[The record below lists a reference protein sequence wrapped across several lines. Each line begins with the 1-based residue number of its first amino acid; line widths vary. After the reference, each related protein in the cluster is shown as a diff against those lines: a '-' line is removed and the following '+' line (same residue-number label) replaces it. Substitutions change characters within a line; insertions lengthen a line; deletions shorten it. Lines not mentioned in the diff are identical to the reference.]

1 MSNTKKK
8 IKPIVIGRR
17 IVQIVSFLILPGLVS
32 SIFYAMKEI
41 YISVISGKFSF
52 QEMSSQLL
60 LFGGSIIL
68 TMVLG
73 RFFCGFLCSFGAMGD
88 LLWFLSQKTI
98 KLKFKMKEST
108 DRWLKRLKYVVL
120 VAIILGIWTWNPFN
134 IDSMASPWSVF
145 GIYSR
150 ISGFTSME
158 YLLSIGGALLFLII
172 ICSFFIERFFC
183 RYLCPLGAVF
193 AITSRL
199 RIFHIIKKRDSCG
212 SCRICTNK
220 CSMGIPLYQYDTV
233 TSGECINCFECTVHC
248 PRKNAKTNAAPIAVS
263 AVSTAAMFGLVYA
276 GNIMTEVHNNNK
288 EPIAMTQQ
296 TEVGVYIDGNYTG
309 TGQGFRGEIKTTVT
323 VENGNITD
331 ITVVSHQDDDE
342 YFNRAKGTIISEIIN
357 NQDMNVDAVSGATF
371 SSRGIMESVADALSI
386 TTDISDV
393 SKTINSDISGNIT
406 ESQSV
411 EESQETTESL
421 SETKDSAEYQDGIYT
436 GTGQGFRGETGVSVT
451 VENGEIT
458 DITIDS
464 YVDDEQF
471 FTRAQDGVIQEIID
485 NQDVNVDA
493 VSGATFSSN
502 GIKEAVANALG
513 ISFTNQNS
521 DLKQEGPGK
530 NHRNRG

>member
-1 MSNTKKK
+1 MSDTKKK
-8 IKPIVIGRR
+8 IKPIAIGRR
-17 IVQIVSFLILPGLVS
+17 IVQIASFLILPGLVS

-41 YISVISGKFSF
+41 YISIISGDFSVE
-52 QEMSSQLL
+52 EMSPQLL

-88 LLWFLSQKTI
+88 MLWFLSQKTI
-98 KLKFKMKEST
+98 KFKFKIKEST

-120 VAIILGIWTWNPFN
+120 AAIILGIWTWNPVN
-134 IDSMASPWSVF
+134 IDSMASPWTVF

-150 ISGFTSME
+150 ISGWTSLE

-172 ICSFFIERFFC
+172 IGSFFIERFFC

-193 AITSRL
+193 AITSRF
-199 RIFHIIKKRDSCG
+199 RIFHIIKKRNQCG
-212 SCRICTNK
+212 ACRICTNK
-220 CSMGIPLYQYDTV
+220 CSMGIPLFRYDTV

-248 PRKNAKTNAAPIAVS
+248 PRKNARTNAAPIAVS

-276 GNIMTEVHNNNK
+276 GNIMTEVKNSNK
-288 EPIAMTQQ
+288 EPIVMSQQ
-296 TEVGVYIDGNYTG
+296 TEVGDYIDGTYSG
-309 TGQGFRGEIKTTVT
+309 TGQGFRGETKTTVM

-331 ITVVSHQDDDE
+331 ITVVSYQDDDE
-342 YFNRAKGTIISEIIN
+342 YFNRAKNTIIS
-357 NQDMNVDAVSGATF
+357 
-371 SSRGIMESVADALSI
+371 
-386 TTDISDV
+386 
-393 SKTINSDISGNIT
+393 
-406 ESQSV
+406 
-411 EESQETTESL
+411 
-421 SETKDSAEYQDGIYT
+421 
-436 GTGQGFRGETGVSVT
+436 
-451 VENGEIT
+451 
-458 DITIDS
+458 
-464 YVDDEQF
+464 
-471 FTRAQDGVIQEIID
+471 EIID

-530 NHRNRG
+530 NHRNRTPLQ